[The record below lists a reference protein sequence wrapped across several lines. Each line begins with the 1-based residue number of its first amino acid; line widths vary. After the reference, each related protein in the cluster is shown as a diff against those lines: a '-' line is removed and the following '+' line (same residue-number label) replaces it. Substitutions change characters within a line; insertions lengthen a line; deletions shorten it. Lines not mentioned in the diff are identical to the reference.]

1 MALQSGILFLVFS
14 GGTGHF
20 EERKAELLN
29 GPGSRAEGK
38 DATSC
43 LHQDHGFQMSSVWWM
58 LVVSFAPE
66 ACS

>member
-14 GGTGHF
+14 GETRHP

-43 LHQDHGFQMSSVWWM
+43 LHQDHGFQMSVRWM
-58 LVVSFAPE
+58 LVESFALE